1 MKKVYKGCFLNK
13 CVQFNN
19 GVLYKCTRVRLL
31 EDQKICKHN
40 ENEIIEVNKIK
51 NKREMKKRVK
61 KFYSLKYLAACNYCN
76 SDDLLVEIP
85 IGEQLED

>member
-1 MKKVYKGCFLNK
+1 
-13 CVQFNN
+13 
-19 GVLYKCTRVRLL
+19 
-31 EDQKICKHN
+31 
-40 ENEIIEVNKIK
+40 
-51 NKREMKKRVK
+51 MKKRVK